1 MPNHHVTRCIVA
13 GIIGTGALTAVTAL
27 PVAEAGATSVP
38 VNITLKCS
46 GTSKVNLQ
54 LQREDTGKVSVDF
67 GVDMAFHK
75 VGVPWRVTETNNG
88 TTFVTKSVRTI
99 RDGSFSI
106 SRVLPPASP
115 VTVVGTAVNAN
126 TGETCHVSGTV

>member
-1 MPNHHVTRCIVA
+1 MPKNRITRLIIA
-13 GIIGTGALTAVTAL
+13 GAIGTGGLAAVTAL
-27 PVAEAGATSVP
+27 PVTQAGAASVP

-46 GTSKVNLQ
+46 GTSMVNLQ

-67 GVDMAFHK
+67 GVDMARHK
-75 VGVPWRVTETNNG
+75 AGIQWHVTETNNG
-88 TTFVTKSVRTI
+88 STFVNRSVTTI

-106 SRVLPPASP
+106 TSVLAPAVSN
-115 VTVVGTAVNAN
+115 TVAGTAVNPS